1 MTLLGEHGERAI
13 QNVSPGHDETLGVEP
28 EIADL
33 VSPAVLL
40 ILLFLACQYGC
51 KGGIEQRA

>member
-33 VSPAVLL
+33 HVNTAAKEELNSELNKFITRSTP
-40 ILLFLACQYGC
+40 
-51 KGGIEQRA
+51 KE